1 SGLRRIGPCRR
12 RRQAAQD
19 RLDRRETTLDR
30 GGGGTPPRRASG
42 HTPRPN
48 RNSRVRLAG
57 KLRARILHR
66 RTDGGIRPAHGAVAR
81 RLRAQAIGRRK
92 VAENSALSRTDQT
105 HLCCL
110 YRMAQCT
117 ARERTA
123 VVAEYPGA
131 SSGSDRHYSRNAR
144 KLAFLEERGPKGPPG
159 HSEESLAWPISKT

>member
-1 SGLRRIGPCRR
+1 
-12 RRQAAQD
+12 QAAQD

-42 HTPRPN
+42 HIPRPN

-92 VAENSALSRTDQT
+92 VAENSALSSTT
-105 HLCCL
+105 
-110 YRMAQCT
+110 
-117 ARERTA
+117 
-123 VVAEYPGA
+123 V
-131 SSGSDRHYSRNAR
+131 
-144 KLAFLEERGPKGPPG
+144 KGG
-159 HSEESLAWPISKT
+159 HEPNRR

>member
-42 HTPRPN
+42 HTPPPN

-92 VAENSALSRTDQT
+92 VAKNSALSSSVLTKKISSRALENAGRT
-105 HLCCL
+105 
-110 YRMAQCT
+110 RNN
-117 ARERTA
+117 
-123 VVAEYPGA
+123 A
-131 SSGSDRHYSRNAR
+131 SVTS
-144 KLAFLEERGPKGPPG
+144 
-159 HSEESLAWPISKT
+159 

>member
-1 SGLRRIGPCRR
+1 
-12 RRQAAQD
+12 QAAQD

-42 HTPRPN
+42 HIPRPN

-92 VAENSALSRTDQT
+92 VAENSALSSSAILVDLLRRSWMLTPCSCARSESVPIAICIWSR
-105 HLCCL
+105 LFA
-110 YRMAQCT
+110 RT
-117 ARERTA
+117 ARRSS
-123 VVAEYPGA
+123 A
-131 SSGSDRHYSRNAR
+131 SSTVSDARKMSRHAAVLIAWRARPPGCRNAR
-144 KLAFLEERGPKGPPG
+144 
-159 HSEESLAWPISKT
+159 